1 MMRKNTQDGNRVP
14 GQNEGGEEMKEEN
27 MPKDVKGMDPKKGK
41 QGGQGQQG
49 QTGQQ
54 HWNQGQKGDQSRQPH
69 KGDQMNRPKDTD
81 EDMDDRKRRPA

>member
-1 MMRKNTQDGNRVP
+1 MSKNPQDRNRVP
-14 GQNEGGEEMKEEN
+14 GQNEGGEEMKKEN

-54 HWNQGQKGDQSRQPH
+54 NWNQGQKGDQSRQPH

-81 EDMDDRKRRPA
+81 QDMDDRKRRPA